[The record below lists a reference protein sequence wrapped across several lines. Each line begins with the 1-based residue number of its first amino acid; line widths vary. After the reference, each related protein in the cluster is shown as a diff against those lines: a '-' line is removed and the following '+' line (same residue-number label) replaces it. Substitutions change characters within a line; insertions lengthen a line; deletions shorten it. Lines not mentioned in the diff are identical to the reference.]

1 MLGLASIVE
10 GKGEVQALP
19 IVLRRLLSEMQALH
33 VFNIL
38 EPILKPKDKLLR
50 PAELEHAV
58 DLASRKIARQ
68 GAILVVLDS
77 DDALPCDL
85 GPRLLR
91 RAEEAASEIPVR
103 VVLAHREWESWYMM
117 AIESLSGKRN
127 LLPKL
132 TPPSGPEARRD
143 AKGWLTQHMHAGRA
157 YRPTVDQAAFAAT
170 FDLNAARKAPS
181 FSKFCRDV
189 QALKDE
195 AQRRFPEG

>member
-19 IVLRRLLSEMQALH
+19 IVLRRLQSEMQALH

-50 PAELEHAV
+50 PAELEDAV
-58 DLASRKIARQ
+58 DLASRKIARKR
-68 GAILVVLDS
+68 AILVVLDS

-117 AIESLSGKRN
+117 AIESLSGKRS
-127 LLPKL
+127 
-132 TPPSGPEARRD
+132 PPV
-143 AKGWLTQHMHAGRA
+143 H
-157 YRPTVDQAAFAAT
+157 YTVDNANRALRFAPT
-170 FDLNAARKAPS
+170 SRRGHGMGCVSRKHH
-181 FSKFCRDV
+181 V
-189 QALKDE
+189 L
-195 AQRRFPEG
+195 RRIWLRRYL